1 MNVLS
6 LVASLL
12 HIILLVS
19 VYLVVPELVS
29 PEKQEDVQHWVLVS
43 FSVIFLL
50 LISLSAK
57 DKINVFILLFIGA
70 IVITGLVWWVPAYIP
85 KDKQDLAS
93 HILIVSS
100 SVFITL
106 ISVIFSLRETET
118 LGLQETS
125 TFEGIIGG
133 KRRRRH

>member
-1 MNVLS
+1 MNVLG

-29 PEKQEDVQHWVLVS
+29 PEKTEDVQHWVLVS
-43 FSVIFLL
+43 FSIIFLL
-50 LISLSAK
+50 LITVSAK
-57 DKINVFILLFIGA
+57 DKINIFVLLLIGA

-106 ISVIFSLRETET
+106 ISVVYSLRETET

-125 TFEGIIGG
+125 TFEGLIGG